1 MKYKAIGFDYGGVIF
16 GRSSMAFNDGAAAIF
31 NVESDKLL
39 KVYFQNNNRLNLGEM
54 TWEELWKHIAVEL
67 NCADKQEAIMEFI
80 VRWGRDQKLNLDVV
94 ELIKVLKTAGYKIG
108 LLSNYN
114 SGLHQML
121 EEQKIDNYFDV
132 VGISSEMGVMKPNV
146 EAFSSFCNMLNVQP
160 DELVYIDD
168 TPKSLETSGDVGY
181 TPILFQNF
189 DKLYQDLKNLNIVL
203 E

>member
-189 DKLYQDLKNLNIVL
+189 DKLYQDLKNLNSVL